1 MLTVEIPGRG
11 VLNLEHIVLDF
22 NGTMALDGVLL
33 PGVKERLNL
42 LAEKLQVHI
51 LTADTFGTGRE
62 ACREIKGRVH
72 ILEQGRAGAELK
84 KGFIAALGKDTTV
97 TVGNGTNDTLMLKE
111 AALGIMVLGPEGAS
125 GKALQAA
132 DVVVTDINH
141 GLEMLLNPKRL
152 VATLRA

>member
-1 MLTVEIPGRG
+1 MLTVDIPGWG

-51 LTADTFGTGRE
+51 LTADTFGTGKA

-84 KGFIAALGKDTTV
+84 KEFIETLGKDKTV
-97 TVGNGTNDTLMLKE
+97 AVGNGTNDTLMLKA

-125 GKALQAA
+125 GKALAAA

-141 GLEMLLNPKRL
+141 GLDMLLNPKRL

>member
-1 MLTVEIPGRG
+1 MLTVDIPGQG

-51 LTADTFGTGRE
+51 LTADTFGTGKA

-84 KGFIAALGKDTTV
+84 KEFIETLGKDKTV
-97 TVGNGTNDTLMLKE
+97 AVGNGTNDTLMLQ
-111 AALGIMVLGPEGAS
+111 AAVLGIMVLGPEGAS
-125 GKALQAA
+125 GKAMAVA

>member
-11 VLNLEHIVLDF
+11 VLTLEHIVLDF

-33 PGVKERLNL
+33 PGVKERLNA

-51 LTADTFGTGRE
+51 LTADTFGTGKE
-62 ACREIKGRVH
+62 ACQEIRGQVH

-84 KGFIAALGKDTTV
+84 KEFIEALGKDKTV
-97 TVGNGTNDTLMLKE
+97 TMGNGTNDTLMLRD

-125 GKALQAA
+125 RQALEAA

-141 GLEMLLNPKRL
+141 GLDMLLNPKRL